1 MVETSNWFCT
11 LWKVPKSVSLQN
23 NVLEHV
29 LMEKQFEQE
38 TMSHFSLYADSCTAK
53 SRKRKIE
60 HESFIKKKICCY
72 PAQGSTRMQ
81 EEWGIIDAVP

>member
-1 MVETSNWFCT
+1 MTKLWVRVTHLSSDFVKYRQLVLHLVESSKISF
-11 LWKVPKSVSLQN
+11 SS
-23 NVLEHV
+23 
-29 LMEKQFEQE
+29 EQC
-38 TMSHFSLYADSCTAK
+38 CTAK